1 MLPQHAGKKSLDGTD
16 PAFAEKVRGYLHTP
30 WVQTA
35 LIADPRILAVGPA
48 DPPVIVWKISD
59 GMDALFSGNAFGDGS
74 CTKEP
79 SALDQRDGPSERLL
93 AIFGEELSSAVTRS
107 ARCRGHCSPRKEPSS
122 TRLCIGCGIYARCH
136 G

>member
-1 MLPQHAGKKSLDGTD
+1 MHWWAHFAWECPDSSGGREAAKLPQHAGKRSLDGTD
-16 PAFAEKVRGYLHTP
+16 PAFAEKVRDYLHTP

-48 DPPVIVWKISD
+48 DPPIIVWKVPD

-79 SALDQRDGPSERLL
+79 SVLDHRAGWS
-93 AIFGEELSSAVTRS
+93 AGEVTRDL
-107 ARCRGHCSPRKEPSS
+107 R
-122 TRLCIGCGIYARCH
+122 
-136 G
+136 